1 VSDADAARAWVDEFL
16 DAFRAA
22 RDELDDLDR
31 QSGDGDFGSNLLA
44 AVQQADEALQGSAP
58 GTPGDAF
65 ATLGTAFMGAG
76 GTSGP
81 LFGVWFRALARST
94 GDALDGPSLA
104 AGAAA
109 GVAAVQRLGSAEPG
123 DKTMVDAMVPAAA
136 ALGDSA
142 HRDLREAV
150 AAAAAA
156 AADAAGGTAGLLARR
171 GRASYV
177 GEVARG
183 VRDPGA
189 VAVAIFFEAGVRALG
204 RASPDDHVGS
214 PI

>member
-1 VSDADAARAWVDEFL
+1 VSDAEAARAWVDEFL
-16 DAFRAA
+16 AAFRSA
-22 RDELDDLDR
+22 REELDELDR
-31 QSGDGDFGSNLLA
+31 QSGDGDFGSNLLP
-44 AVQQADEALQGSAP
+44 AVQRADEALQGSAP
-58 GTPGDAF
+58 VTPGDAF
-65 ATLGTAFMGAG
+65 ATLGTALMGAG

-81 LFGVWFRALARST
+81 LFGVWFRALARAS
-94 GDALDGPSLA
+94 GDALDAPGLS

-109 GVAAVQRLGSAEPG
+109 GVAAVQRLGHAEPG
-123 DKTMVDAMVPAAA
+123 DKTMVDAMAPAAA
-136 ALGDSA
+136 ALADCA
-142 HRDLREAV
+142 HRELGEAV

-156 AADAAGGTAGLLARR
+156 AAEAADGTAGLLARR

-204 RASPDDHVGS
+204 RASS
-214 PI
+214 PIM